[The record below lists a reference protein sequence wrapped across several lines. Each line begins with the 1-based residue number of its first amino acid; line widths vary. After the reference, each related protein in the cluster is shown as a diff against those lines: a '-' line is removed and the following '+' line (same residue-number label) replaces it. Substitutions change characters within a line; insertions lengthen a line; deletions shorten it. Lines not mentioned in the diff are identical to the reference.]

1 MNDALSV
8 RHPKVVALG
17 IFFLSLVVSLFYLQ
31 EHASYQLL
39 TSDDFFANPLDI
51 YVRDAR
57 WAVIPVM
64 TAVDALFSN
73 QHLGRPLAVV
83 VLSLVVATLST
94 TITRSLHRS
103 QALNALGISLAS
115 TMLLLASP
123 NLLWAGGIWYSAIAY
138 LGILLSLVSARGI
151 SYLNF
156 DHRLLITGWALGTA
170 ITFFSYQ
177 PFFLANLIIWWLS
190 SGRSGPHG
198 IKTSQKLQFIL
209 VPLLGVALTGGLA
222 IALAQVLPSSRLEDA
237 VTSPGDLSPSFASV
251 LIAYGRADQITLL
264 TGTGL
269 VIALVSILQLFQR
282 LPERNQLF
290 PMLVILSGACA
301 SLVLVPI
308 FLAEAREQ
316 RFASALLIGIQLGF
330 LVILSEMLQDLRS
343 EMSLQEHRRA
353 LSATALSAY
362 LAAAVLLVSIGL
374 HTSAAA
380 LVVTI
385 VLWSLLLFSA
395 RVLGFRL
402 HLLRLLVFFL
412 LSLQLVG
419 LSQARAQLFEN
430 ELSQNLDRQIAAE
443 VTFEI
448 VQMDNLDPGTVQIH
462 YEVLGWPDWYS
473 PLLRTHVSGA
483 EVLEQY
489 LSALNSRDFEVTH
502 VRREC
507 PPTGE
512 KLVTTE
518 MTDTDQVLVC
528 VYFDR

>member
-1 MNDALSV
+1 MNDTLSL
-8 RHPKVVALG
+8 RRPKVVALG

-31 EHASYQLL
+31 VHASYQLL
-39 TSDDFFANPLDI
+39 TSDDFFADPLDI

-94 TITRSLHRS
+94 TITRSLHKN
-103 QALNALGISLAS
+103 QALNAVGISLAS
-115 TMLLLASP
+115 TMVLLTSP

-138 LGILLSLVSARGI
+138 LGILLSLFSARGI
-151 SYLNF
+151 LRQYF
-156 DHRLLITGWALGTA
+156 DHPLQIAGWALGTA

-177 PFFLANLIIWWLS
+177 PFFIANLIIWWVS
-190 SGRSGPHG
+190 FGRSGRQAV
-198 IKTSQKLQFIL
+198 KTSQKLHFIV
-209 VPLLGVALTGGLA
+209 VPLLGVGLTGGLA
-222 IALAQVLPSSRLEDA
+222 FALARVLPSSRLEDA
-237 VTSPGDLSPSFASV
+237 VASSGDLSLSFASV

-264 TGTGL
+264 VGTGL
-269 VIALVSILQLFQR
+269 VIALTTILQLFQQ
-282 LPERNQLF
+282 PSYRNQLF
-290 PMLVILSGACA
+290 PMLVMLCGAGA
-301 SLVLVPI
+301 SLILVPI

-316 RFASALLIGIQLGF
+316 RFASALLVGIQVGF
-330 LVILSEMLQDLRS
+330 LVIVAEALQDSRS
-343 EMSLQEHRRA
+343 EMRLQQHRRA
-353 LSATALSAY
+353 IAAVALSVY
-362 LAAAVLLVSIGL
+362 LVAGGLLVSLGL
-374 HTSAAA
+374 YTAAVA

-385 VLWSLLLFSA
+385 ILWSLIVFLTK
-395 RVLGFRL
+395 VLGFRL
-402 HLLRLLVFFL
+402 RLVRLLVFFL
-412 LSLQLVG
+412 VSLQLVG

-443 VTFEI
+443 VTLEI
-448 VQMDNLDPGTVQIH
+448 VQMDKLASGTVQVH

-507 PPTGE
+507 PSSSDT
-512 KLVTTE
+512 LVTTE
-518 MTDTDQVLVC
+518 MIRADQVLVC
-528 VYFDR
+528 VYFDQ